1 MQPTTIKIHQDTS
14 RLQTPHR
21 ESETA
26 SATDRQ
32 ICNIKFGILTDVPST
47 QPAQRVGRAAVP
59 VATVGRA
66 SGTSVYPRPC
76 RALSAPT
83 NSHVGGICWKCARNA
98 RNFDR
103 TFNTRALSGQL
114 VTKVTACTA
123 PVQLRRTTEQVTSLY
138 DREHSER
145 PRPNLQY
152 GARATERRCHPMYN
166 LRNRPSRGLARQAGI
181 DTAQHHIDLL
191 ARVDRLRSVRPLL
204 VFQLLEL
211 GSCRHNAVAR
221 VEEWKRRDRSQRA
234 APRYIHRRQWEH
246 R

>member
-1 MQPTTIKIHQDTS
+1 MYPVCKCVSKNVSIFLSLYPIMHQPSRYIKIHQDTS

-83 NSHVGGICWKCARNA
+83 NSHVGEICWKCARNA

-103 TFNTRALSGQL
+103 TFNTRALSGHQGYSL
-114 VTKVTACTA
+114 HCACA
-123 PVQLRRTTEQVTSLY
+123 
-138 DREHSER
+138 
-145 PRPNLQY
+145 
-152 GARATERRCHPMYN
+152 
-166 LRNRPSRGLARQAGI
+166 
-181 DTAQHHIDLL
+181 
-191 ARVDRLRSVRPLL
+191 
-204 VFQLLEL
+204 
-211 GSCRHNAVAR
+211 
-221 VEEWKRRDRSQRA
+221 A
-234 APRYIHRRQWEH
+234 APYH
-246 R
+246 